1 MIDDVGRV
9 VLQMQLADMP
19 PLPSDH
25 PKIDG
30 RIYRF
35 GPKKKAW
42 YVLRRTTLK
51 TGREVITGAYGIYI
65 GLDPGTI
72 QVTCDSDAMSAEE
85 RADLVAKR
93 REEEERAAEEKRR
106 EQQLA
111 ANRALDEWNKAERNP
126 VAHAYLDRKKITPEG
141 VRVNDNGE
149 LLIPM
154 MRAGQMVGR
163 QRIDPAGN
171 KRYSSGMDKVG
182 AACLLGGLAGQAGDA
197 GVIGLGEGYATCRTV
212 RMASALLGEEFP
224 VAVAFDA
231 GSIGV
236 VAQELRRRHPGAHML
251 FLVDDDYLLEQR
263 FTEHLAREFDVQ
275 VHVPIDGAEHT
286 IQNSGGESVQV
297 TAQWC
302 VDANGV
308 DYIASDVRRGR
319 RIDTRKFE
327 NAGLSRSMAAAKL
340 VGNASLAIPSFGD
353 RGGRKL
359 TDWNDLHAD
368 KSLEVVA
375 SQLAPVLLAAKR
387 PKSVPPSEGGA
398 QAVSALPAAVG
409 TNQSPDIS
417 AAPSAAI
424 DNYAGSIGSPAP
436 SFDDAPARADAMPD
450 DAGLLPPPPSTAD
463 AAPEGEVGLVSL
475 GWALSHCALI
485 QGTTEVWDSVNK
497 LRMKAKAFVTMVG
510 KESAK
515 QWENSPQRRSISPRN
530 LPATVR
536 GVAATTGG
544 AGDDSLL
551 MMLERY
557 TLLYGTKTVWDH
569 DRRKIIGYDAMALSR
584 GANLA
589 ERWLEHSMRR
599 EIDLENL
606 VFDPTQT
613 VDLKTHI
620 NMFEGFPL
628 KPKKDD
634 EKAGLALELL
644 ASLCF
649 SEPNREELFQWVLRW
664 LAYPLQ
670 HPGAKMQTALLFF
683 GEKQGTGKSLFF
695 EGIVKP
701 IYGEYGATGGQ
712 NQLDSTYT
720 VWRSQKLFV
729 LFEEILSRQDK
740 YSSIGLIKHMIT
752 GRTQPISQK
761 FKDDRDEANH
771 MNTVMLSNEFQAVPL
786 EPHDRRFCVADVRTD
801 LDPELLGRIKAVLED
816 GLIEAFYAFLLE
828 YPLGDFNPHTWP
840 PMTAAKE
847 RVISFGRPDWEA
859 FYLAWSGGELDAP
872 YCSCLSNDLYLAY
885 DRYCSRYGLR
895 GQSLTKFAE
904 LMGNRLKKD
913 RQWVTI
919 GAKRKLL
926 TVLHVPD
933 QEGDPPDESLSA
945 RCERFRRLADIKAEI

>member
-1 MIDDVGRV
+1 
-9 VLQMQLADMP
+9 MQLADMP

-25 PKIDG
+25 PKTDG
-30 RIYRF
+30 KIHRF

-42 YVLRRTTLK
+42 YVLRRTTLR

-72 QVTCDSDAMSAEE
+72 QVTCESDEMSAEE
-85 RADLVAKR
+85 RADLAAKR

-111 ANRALDEWNKAERNP
+111 ANRAQDEWNKAEHNP
-126 VAHAYLDRKKITPEG
+126 VTHAYLDRKKITAEG
-141 VRVNDNGE
+141 VRVNDKGE

-163 QRIDPAGN
+163 QRIDQAGN
-171 KRYSSGMDKVG
+171 KRYSSGMDKIG
-182 AACLLGGLAGQAGDA
+182 AACLLGGLAGRAGDA

-212 RMASALLGEEFP
+212 RMAAALLGDDLP
-224 VAVAFDA
+224 LAVAFDA

-236 VAQELRRRHPGAHML
+236 VAQELRRRYSDAHLL

-263 FTEHLAREFDVQ
+263 FIEHLSKEFDVH
-275 VHVPIDGAEHT
+275 VHVPIDGTEHSVL
-286 IQNSGGESVQV
+286 NAGGEAVQV

-327 NAGLSRSMAAAKL
+327 NAGLSRCTAAAKL
-340 VGNASLAIPSFGD
+340 VGNASLAIPSFSN

-359 TDWNDLHAD
+359 TDWNDLHAEE
-368 KSLEVVA
+368 SLEVVA

-387 PKSVPPSEGGA
+387 PKPDLPLAGAA
-398 QAVSALPAAVG
+398 QAVPALHAPAG
-409 TNQSPDIS
+409 TEHSSCLPE
-417 AAPSAAI
+417 APSDGIKSDAASV
-424 DNYAGSIGSPAP
+424 ASPAP
-436 SFDDAPARADAMPD
+436 SLDDAAARAGAID
-450 DAGLLPPPPSTAD
+450 DTGLLPPPPSTAN
-463 AAPEGEVGLVSL
+463 AVPEEEVGLVSL
-475 GWALSHCALI
+475 EWALSHCALI

-551 MMLERY
+551 LMLERY

-628 KPKKDD
+628 KPKKDP
-634 EKAGLALELL
+634 EKAALALELL

-649 SEPNREELFQWVLRW
+649 SEPNSEELFQWVLRW

-695 EGIVKP
+695 EGIIKP

-801 LDPELLGRIKAVLED
+801 LDPVLLGKIKAVLDD

-913 RQWVTI
+913 RQWVVI
-919 GAKRKLL
+919 GTKRKLL
-926 TVLHVPD
+926 TVLHVPE
-933 QEGDPPDESLSA
+933 QENDDPAESLSA

>member
-1 MIDDVGRV
+1 MATVNDV
-9 VLQMQLADMP
+9 LAQMAAHLPALP
-19 PLPSDH
+19 PTPLDLNAKFKKFGKGKKSWYKLSEIKLD
-25 PKIDG
+25 DG
-30 RIYRF
+30 RFIIAGAFGRF
-35 GPKKKAW
+35 Q
-42 YVLRRTTLK
+42 
-51 TGREVITGAYGIYI
+51 GR
-65 GLDPGTI
+65 DPGTVKVEI
-72 QVTCDSDAMSAEE
+72 GRASLSDA
-85 RADLVAKR
+85 DLAAIKR
-93 REEEERAAEEKRR
+93 RQEEKQKQEEERRQHVAG
-106 EQQLA
+106 LA
-111 ANRALDEWNKAERNP
+111 AGRARRQWRQAKDATL
-126 VAHAYLDRKKITPEG
+126 VADHAYLVRKQIVGEYARVHEDGSLLVPARHYTRSGAELACVQKIAP
-141 VRVNDNGE
+141 DGE
-149 LLIPM
+149 K
-154 MRAGQMVGR
+154 RFNTGADMVG
-163 QRIDPAGN
+163 A
-171 KRYSSGMDKVG
+171 S
-182 AACLLGGLAGQAGDA
+182 CLLGAVSADVRQI
-197 GVIGLGEGYATCRTV
+197 GVAEGYASGQSV
-212 RMASALLGEEFP
+212 RMGCAGALPVMVTFSAGNLLP
-224 VAVAFDA
+224 VARKLRADFPDA
-231 GSIGV
+231 
-236 VAQELRRRHPGAHML
+236 ELIFFA
-251 FLVDDDYLLEQR
+251 DDDWQLVQRYARDVLE
-263 FTEHLAREFDVQ
+263 EFDV
-275 VHVPIDGAEHT
+275 VAPTIDGVDHVL
-286 IQNSGGESVQV
+286 QNPAGHDV
-297 TAQWC
+297 TVRATWRK
-302 VDANGV
+302 DATGT
-308 DYIASDVRRGR
+308 DYIEADVRSGR
-319 RIDTRKFE
+319 RFHIWKFE
-327 NAGLSRSMAAAKL
+327 NAGIASARAAARE
-340 VGNASLAIPSFGD
+340 VENARVVWPAFAD
-353 RGGRKL
+353 RGENKW
-359 TDWNDLHAD
+359 TDFNDLHVQE
-368 KSLEVVA
+368 SLDVA
-375 SQLAPVLLAAKR
+375 RAQVMAAIENR
-387 PKSVPPSEGGA
+387 
-398 QAVSALPAAVG
+398 PAADL
-409 TNQSPDIS
+409 P
-417 AAPSAAI
+417 
-424 DNYAGSIGSPAP
+424 SPAP
-436 SFDDAPARADAMPD
+436 SHVECAPLAPAVAAADAPPA
-450 DAGLLPPPPSTAD
+450 PSVENAE
-463 AAPEGEVGLVSL
+463 PEAIGLVPL
-475 GWALSHCALI
+475 EWALSHCALI
-485 QGTTEVWDSVNK
+485 QGSTDVWDSVNK
-497 LRMKAKAFVTMVG
+497 LRMKSKAFVTMVG

-536 GVAATTGG
+536 GVAATGGG

-584 GANLA
+584 GSNLA

-628 KPKKDD
+628 KPKKD
-634 EKAGLALELL
+634 EQKAQLALELL
-644 ASLCF
+644 YSLCA
-649 SEPNREELFQWVLRW
+649 SEPGRDELFQWVLRW

-786 EPHDRRFCVADVRTD
+786 EPHDRRFCVADVRAE
-801 LDPELLGRIKAVLED
+801 LDPELLKKIKAVLED

-859 FYLAWSGGELDAP
+859 FYLAWAAGELDAP
-872 YCSCLSNDLYLAY
+872 YCSCLSNDLYLVY
-885 DRYCSRYGLR
+885 DRYCSRFGLR

-919 GAKRKLL
+919 GTKKKLL

-933 QEGDPPDESLSA
+933 QEGDDAKESLSK
-945 RCERFRRLADIKAEI
+945 RCERFRDLADIKAPI

>member
-1 MIDDVGRV
+1 MATVNDV
-9 VLQMQLADMP
+9 LAQMAAHLPALP
-19 PLPSDH
+19 PTPLDLNAKFKKFGKGKKSWYKLSEIKLD
-25 PKIDG
+25 DG
-30 RIYRF
+30 RFVIAGAFGRF
-35 GPKKKAW
+35 Q
-42 YVLRRTTLK
+42 
-51 TGREVITGAYGIYI
+51 GR
-65 GLDPGTI
+65 DPGTVKVEI
-72 QVTCDSDAMSAEE
+72 GRASLSDADLAAIKRRQEEKQKQEEQRRLHVAELAAG
-85 RADLVAKR
+85 RARRQWRQAKDATLVADQAYLVRKQIVGEYARVQEDGSLLVPAR
-93 REEEERAAEEKRR
+93 RYTLSGSELACVQKIAPDGEKRFNTG
-106 EQQLA
+106 A
-111 ANRALDEWNKAERNP
+111 D
-126 VAHAYLDRKKITPEG
+126 
-141 VRVNDNGE
+141 
-149 LLIPM
+149 
-154 MRAGQMVGR
+154 MVGAGCMLGQVAAAIR
-163 QRIDPAGN
+163 Q
-171 KRYSSGMDKVG
+171 
-182 AACLLGGLAGQAGDA
+182 
-197 GVIGLGEGYATCRTV
+197 IGIAEGYASGQSI
-212 RMASALLGEEFP
+212 RMACDGVLPVMVTFSAGNLLP
-224 VAVAFDA
+224 VARR
-231 GSIGV
+231 
-236 VAQELRRRHPGAHML
+236 LRADFPGAEL
-251 FLVDDDYLLEQR
+251 IFFADDDWQLVQRYERDVLE
-263 FTEHLAREFDVQ
+263 EFDVAA
-275 VHVPIDGAEHT
+275 PAIDGADHVL
-286 IQNSGGESVQV
+286 QNAAGDSVTV
-297 TAQWC
+297 RATWRK
-302 VDANGV
+302 DATGT
-308 DYIASDVRRGR
+308 DYIEADVRSGR
-319 RIDTRKFE
+319 RFQIWKFE
-327 NAGLSRSMAAAKL
+327 NAGIASARAAARE
-340 VGNASLAIPSFGD
+340 VGNARVVWPAFAD
-353 RGGRKL
+353 RGENKW
-359 TDWNDLHAD
+359 TDFNDLHVEE
-368 KSLEVVA
+368 SLDVA
-375 SQLAPVLLAAKR
+375 R
-387 PKSVPPSEGGA
+387 A
-398 QAVSALPAAVG
+398 QV
-409 TNQSPDIS
+409 I
-417 AAPSAAI
+417 AAI
-424 DNYAGSIGSPAP
+424 ENRPADVPASPAP
-436 SFDDAPARADAMPD
+436 SHGECAPLAPAIVADD
-450 DAGLLPPPPSTAD
+450 VPP
-463 AAPEGEVGLVSL
+463 APFDENAEPEATGLVPL
-475 GWALSHCALI
+475 DWALSHCALI
-485 QGTTEVWDSVNK
+485 QGTTDVWDSVNK
-497 LRMKAKAFVTMVG
+497 LRMKSKAFVTMVG

-515 QWENSPQRRSISPRN
+515 LWENSPQRRSISPRT

-536 GVAATTGG
+536 GVAATGGG

-584 GANLA
+584 GSNLA
-589 ERWLEHSMRR
+589 ERWLEHPMRR

-628 KPKKDD
+628 KPKKDE
-634 EKAGLALELL
+634 EKAQLALELL
-644 ASLCF
+644 YSLCA
-649 SEPNREELFQWVLRW
+649 SEPGRDELFQWVLRW

-786 EPHDRRFCVADVRTD
+786 EPHDRRFCVADVRTE
-801 LDPELLGRIKAVLED
+801 LDPELLRKIKAVLDD

-859 FYLAWSGGELDAP
+859 FYLAWAAGELDAP
-872 YCSCLSNDLYLAY
+872 YCSCLSNDLYLVY
-885 DRYCSRYGLR
+885 DRYCSRFGLR

-919 GAKRKLL
+919 GTKKKLL

-933 QEGDPPDESLSA
+933 QEGDDAKESLSK
-945 RCERFRRLADIKAEI
+945 RCERFRDLADIKAPI